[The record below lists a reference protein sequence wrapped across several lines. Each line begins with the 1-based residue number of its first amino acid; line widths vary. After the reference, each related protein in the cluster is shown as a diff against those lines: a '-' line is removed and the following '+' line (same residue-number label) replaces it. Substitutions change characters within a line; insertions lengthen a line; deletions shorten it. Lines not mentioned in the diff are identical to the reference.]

1 MVRHESILSEIPTV
15 FLKSRPKGGIHI
27 LGMNDW
33 VRLCIGEPQ
42 ACRQLY
48 RSLASLRDFRK
59 KTLWDFRN
67 KLSGCKKMNTHNSRI
82 LDQFTRQAEPFAQ
95 AQAIRNQ
102 EALDRIVKLAEAGSE
117 DTSLDVACGPGLL
130 ACAFARVVR
139 HAVGLDLTPAMLEQ
153 ARKTQA
159 EQGLA
164 NVTWQQGDVN
174 ALPFPDA
181 HFSIVS
187 SRFAFH
193 HLLDPL
199 AALKEMNRACKPG
212 GRVVVVDMAP
222 AADKAD
228 ELNAEERLRD
238 PSHVR
243 AMPAEELRE
252 LFAQAGLPQPRMERY
267 RLEGE
272 LEDLL
277 RRSFPNEGDAD
288 RVRKIFDESITGN
301 ALDLNV
307 RREKGK
313 IFFAFP
319 VAIMVA
325 TKSE

>member
-1 MVRHESILSEIPTV
+1 MDH
-15 FLKSRPKGGIHI
+15 
-27 LGMNDW
+27 
-33 VRLCIGEPQ
+33 Q
-42 ACRQLY
+42 
-48 RSLASLRDFRK
+48 
-59 KTLWDFRN
+59 
-67 KLSGCKKMNTHNSRI
+67 SRI
-82 LDQFTRQAEPFAQ
+82 LDQFTRQAAPFAQ

-102 EALDRIVKLAEAGSE
+102 EALDLIVKLAGAGPE

-139 HAVGLDLTPAMLEQ
+139 HAVGIDLTPAMLEQ

-159 EQGLA
+159 EQGLK
-164 NVTWQQGDVN
+164 NVTWHLGDVN

-199 AALKEMNRACKPG
+199 AALKEMKRVCKPG
-212 GRVVVVDMAP
+212 GRVVVADIAP

-228 ELNAEERLRD
+228 ALNAEERLRD

-243 AMPAEELRE
+243 AMPVDELRE
-252 LFAQAGLPQPRMERY
+252 LFATAGLPQPRMESY

-277 RRSFPNEGDAD
+277 SRSFPNAGDAD
-288 RVRKIFDESITGN
+288 RVRKIFADSIAVNT
-301 ALDLNV
+301 LDLNT

-313 IFFAFP
+313 ILFAFP
-319 VAIMVA
+319 VAILA
-325 TKSE
+325 AKKSK